1 MITRRF
7 YLASLPLLSACTV
20 QSNPDQPNT
29 VTVKVDLAN
38 AQKQAQAMA
47 DMANDLAGQISAT
60 MPDGAQQKL
69 QLALQAMNAAVGA
82 FVGLPPDQA
91 PSAAQY
97 ASAASRAIMAA
108 LPLLPIPA
116 VAKIAVMAGLA
127 LVEAFAA
134 GMSQITV
141 PAPNPPAAPRG
152 GRQKVYRAPVPIFI
166 P

>member
-1 MITRRF
+1 MLTRRF
-7 YLASLPLLSACTV
+7 YLATLPLLSACAV
-20 QSNPDQPNT
+20 QNNPNQPNT
-29 VTVKVDLAN
+29 VTVTVDLAN

-47 DMANDLAGQISAT
+47 EMANDLAGQISAT
-60 MPDGAQQKL
+60 MPDGAQQNL
-69 QLALQAMNAAVGA
+69 RVALQAMNAAVSA
-82 FVGLPPDQA
+82 FVGLPPDQS

-97 ASAASRAIMAA
+97 ASAASKAIMAV
-108 LPLLPIPA
+108 LPLLPIPS

-152 GRQKVYRAPVPIFI
+152 GHQRIYRAPVPIFI